1 MSSLKSNIDTKKE
14 AFKLVHDP
22 THLLHLLYTKYG
34 DIEED
39 YYILI
44 INQFL
49 YNKLSHINAIFK
61 ENLYIN
67 NIKEFLRRKYNK
79 KETKERIPKL
89 SDYYKN
95 YYKYFCRPVLLNYFS
110 ANLLHN
116 YYNSKAEIFYRDNYS
131 ITKEKKNDKEKIKN
145 SNSFSSFDNDTDN
158 NIIFDK
164 RNKNIIDNN
173 NENNSISLT
182 FDNSIKN
189 NKELITKRSNND
201 SSVIFLDNFIKQLV
215 FHKDKKNNKILIN
228 KDTNEN
234 NKINDNEK
242 INDNLNKKKKEED
255 KTELLDQIFK
265 KIDLNNEDKYTEE
278 IKLNNN
284 MINNKINN
292 IYEEINKKGCDIFNE
307 INNKKINDK
316 SNNLLEEINKTGSD
330 IFKEINN
337 NNKKLALKLS
347 RNISKLD
354 ELNHNK
360 KILNMKQNNL
370 YEISSNESKIK
381 KNKYKINKNSNNKNN
396 DKDSNKNIN
405 NENIDKES
413 NKNSHKNILKLKQI
427 NKKKSQN
434 EKNIEYRNSSKKDDK
449 EKIKIKDFL
458 TIKSTKIINQKN
470 QIKTFKLIK
479 NPLSNNKKSKDEKKE
494 SKKYNTIFNEYT
506 KSKSN
511 KKISISNKLSKEL
524 LNQDNIKNPKKNSD
538 NFINYNLNKYNILF
552 RNELGSKKSKTSD
565 KLNNINNINIIYLQ
579 NEHKDNK
586 NVKISNKN
594 NLSYFN
600 NEYEQNNLLN
610 SLKLFNSDHSREMR
624 NSDLISKNFIF
635 KNYTTGKIL
644 IKKNI
649 NTNNKK
655 TGLNNL
661 KNFFYLSRNKNK
673 NVMQTF
679 NCKSIALSVSHSKN
693 GETLNKKFK
702 TFSLKPN
709 SINNKKIF
717 ISNLKMQYDNF
728 QKEKIEE
735 ILKNSKLI
743 SNSLDKQNKNK
754 IFNTINIDLK
764 NGIFSPI
771 NLKNNF
777 NFKKDLF
784 NKNK

>member
-1 MSSLKSNIDTKKE
+1 M
-14 AFKLVHDP
+14 
-22 THLLHLLYTKYG
+22 
-34 DIEED
+34 
-39 YYILI
+39 
-44 INQFL
+44 
-49 YNKLSHINAIFK
+49 
-61 ENLYIN
+61 
-67 NIKEFLRRKYNK
+67 
-79 KETKERIPKL
+79 
-89 SDYYKN
+89 
-95 YYKYFCRPVLLNYFS
+95 
-110 ANLLHN
+110 
-116 YYNSKAEIFYRDNYS
+116 
-131 ITKEKKNDKEKIKN
+131 
-145 SNSFSSFDNDTDN
+145 
-158 NIIFDK
+158 
-164 RNKNIIDNN
+164 
-173 NENNSISLT
+173 
-182 FDNSIKN
+182 
-189 NKELITKRSNND
+189 
-201 SSVIFLDNFIKQLV
+201 
-215 FHKDKKNNKILIN
+215 
-228 KDTNEN
+228 
-234 NKINDNEK
+234 
-242 INDNLNKKKKEED
+242 
-255 KTELLDQIFK
+255 
-265 KIDLNNEDKYTEE
+265 
-278 IKLNNN
+278 
-284 MINNKINN
+284 
-292 IYEEINKKGCDIFNE
+292 
-307 INNKKINDK
+307 
-316 SNNLLEEINKTGSD
+316 
-330 IFKEINN
+330 
-337 NNKKLALKLS
+337 
-347 RNISKLD
+347 
-354 ELNHNK
+354 
-360 KILNMKQNNL
+360 
-370 YEISSNESKIK
+370 
-381 KNKYKINKNSNNKNN
+381 
-396 DKDSNKNIN
+396 
-405 NENIDKES
+405 
-413 NKNSHKNILKLKQI
+413 KLKQI
-427 NKKKSQN
+427 NKKKSPN

-524 LNQDNIKNPKKNSD
+524 LNKENIKNPKKNSD

-565 KLNNINNINIIYLQ
+565 KLNNINNINIICLQ

-709 SINNKKIF
+709 SINSKKIF